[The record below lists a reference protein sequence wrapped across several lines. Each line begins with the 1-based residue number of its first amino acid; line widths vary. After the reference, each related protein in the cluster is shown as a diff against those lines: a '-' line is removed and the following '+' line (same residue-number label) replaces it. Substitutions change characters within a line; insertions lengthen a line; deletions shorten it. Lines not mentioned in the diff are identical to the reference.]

1 MKTHKPALVPG
12 KSRFLRR
19 KRIAKGAH
27 DVERGVK
34 DTERRGVPSDLPGRR
49 RPAKNGRV

>member
-1 MKTHKPALVPG
+1 MKAHKPEYVPV

-19 KRIAKGAH
+19 KRIVKAVR

-34 DTERRGVPSDLPGRR
+34 DSERRGTPSDVPAPRR
-49 RPAKNGRV
+49 RRV

>member
-1 MKTHKPALVPG
+1 MKTQKPALVPG

-19 KRIAKGAH
+19 KRIVKGAR

-34 DTERRGVPSDLPGRR
+34 DTERRGIPNDLPSKRR
-49 RPAKNGRV
+49 V

>member
-1 MKTHKPALVPG
+1 MKTQKPHLVPG

-19 KRIAKGAH
+19 KRIVKGAQ

-34 DTERRGVPSDLPGRR
+34 DTERRGIPNDLPTKRR
-49 RPAKNGRV
+49 V

>member
-1 MKTHKPALVPG
+1 MKTRKPALVPG

-19 KRIAKGAH
+19 KRIVRGAQ

-34 DTERRGVPSDLPGRR
+34 DTERRGIPNDLPSKRR
-49 RPAKNGRV
+49 V

>member
-1 MKTHKPALVPG
+1 MKTRKPALVPG

-19 KRIAKGAH
+19 KRIAKGEH

-34 DTERRGVPSDLPGRR
+34 DTERRGIPNDLPSKRR
-49 RPAKNGRV
+49 V

>member
-1 MKTHKPALVPG
+1 MKTAKPELVPG

-19 KRIAKGAH
+19 KRIVKGAQ

-34 DTERRGVPSDLPGRR
+34 DTERRGIPNDPPTKRR
-49 RPAKNGRV
+49 V

>member
-1 MKTHKPALVPG
+1 MKSGKPEYVPV

-19 KRIAKGAH
+19 KRIVKAVR

-34 DTERRGVPSDLPGRR
+34 DTERRGAPNDVPAPATRR
-49 RPAKNGRV
+49 RRV